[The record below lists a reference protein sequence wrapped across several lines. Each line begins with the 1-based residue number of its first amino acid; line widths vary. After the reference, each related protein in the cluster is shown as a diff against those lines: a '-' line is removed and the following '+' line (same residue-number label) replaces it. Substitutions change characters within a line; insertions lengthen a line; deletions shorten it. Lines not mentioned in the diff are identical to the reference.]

1 MSDAAKAEC
10 RAGASGGGSDSSP
23 SPDRPPPRPC
33 YWRAVPFG
41 LSWEDQDTL
50 AVSTYFRLSNG
61 GLGRTLADGTTQ
73 HGRRRVCT
81 DDNSIGGIVWSNVTT
96 LQDLINGATISA
108 SRKIPV
114 PQLAVNPAPEHGGI
128 VNFGM
133 WLALGNPQPIS
144 VQAGIGNVWAR
155 TTAEITSTMWEMGN
169 GDSVHCDG
177 PGTPLTPDDP
187 GWNDTAQGPC
197 GYTYTEKPPP
207 EPCHVTVTATW
218 TVTWT
223 TSTGTTGT
231 ANPITRSTTFDYDVG
246 EIQTIGVS
254 G

>member
-1 MSDAAKAEC
+1 
-10 RAGASGGGSDSSP
+10 
-23 SPDRPPPRPC
+23 
-33 YWRAVPFG
+33 VPFG

-169 GDSVHCDG
+169 GDTVHCDG

-207 EPCHVTVTATW
+207 EPYHVTVTATW